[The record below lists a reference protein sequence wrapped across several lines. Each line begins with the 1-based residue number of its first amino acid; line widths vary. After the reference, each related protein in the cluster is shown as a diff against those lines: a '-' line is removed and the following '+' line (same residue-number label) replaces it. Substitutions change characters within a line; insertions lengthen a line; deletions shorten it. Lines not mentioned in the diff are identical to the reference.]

1 VTGKKREGRLAQV
14 KLELVTE
21 MLAKSGRFHEAVTA
35 LRADWRI
42 DEPPVERVPE
52 SERLLPPV
60 LDPPSDQSDVRA
72 AWSHHPHLGLGPAP
86 DEHTVVVRNLERQW
100 QNDLLHALLRGGV
113 PGEYLEGKPPYAG
126 VPPTSTRLLPWLQF
140 AAACVL
146 CDVPPDQAEAFTE
159 VGGVPSLRGVAGGTI
174 PGVIGPREQRERE
187 VAAAVKEAIDA
198 KVMEKLWDGRAE
210 LADDLET
217 AKGEVRRRFGE
228 ELRNA
233 GDQARERAE
242 SWLDLNPPTK

>member
-1 VTGKKREGRLAQV
+1 
-14 KLELVTE
+14 
-21 MLAKSGRFHEAVTA
+21 
-35 LRADWRI
+35 
-42 DEPPVERVPE
+42 
-52 SERLLPPV
+52 
-60 LDPPSDQSDVRA
+60 
-72 AWSHHPHLGLGPAP
+72 
-86 DEHTVVVRNLERQW
+86 
-100 QNDLLHALLRGGV
+100 
-113 PGEYLEGKPPYAG
+113 LEGKPPYAG